1 MIKHK
6 NDSIKEGIEEETQFK
21 GPNNVF
27 NKIMKEKLPNLKKEM
42 SIKVQEA

>member
-6 NDSIKEGIEEETQFK
+6 KNSIKEGIEEETRLK

-27 NKIMKEKLPNLKKEM
+27 NKIMEEKLPNLKKKM